1 MNNRVC
7 KTLHSM
13 KPPSNPRNEKKME
26 VEGSKLQVTVNK
38 LEKKLRHEENV
49 HRALERAFNR
59 TLGSLPRFPPYLPP
73 ELIMGIMGNVIL
85 TIQTLEL
92 LAEVAVLEEK
102 VVRLEEQIIDFRQ
115 GLYQEAAYISSKR
128 NAEDLCSELST
139 RSSKH
144 GESLCSFQHNEISGL
159 SVAKPFPSL
168 ARSAS
173 SRKLSS
179 SKPTPDRIG
188 HCSKKPNFSL
198 ENGPV
203 KENRLRSNSSKDMQ
217 YPENKSPRM
226 KKPPI
231 KPESIG
237 KNVDPLRLQSSS
249 DSSDGGALEADSS
262 PNKISEDVFK
272 CLSNI
277 FPRLSTTKNR
287 TVESKAI
294 PSLML
299 SNQETEFR
307 DPYSMFSEFRKR
319 EIGPYKHLCSIEAGS
334 IDFNRK
340 TNALFWSIDS
350 SKLLLSK
357 LACVHL
363 EGLTHQ
369 QKLAFWIN
377 IYNSCTMNAFLEQGI
392 PETPEMVVALMQNAT
407 ITVGGHLLNA
417 IMTEHFRVR
426 VYTASQVENE
436 MEGAKRDY
444 LQAAMGISKE
454 NKFIVSKLLD
464 WYLPDFAKDLEALLD
479 QVCLQLPDELRNQ
492 TVRCLERK
500 ETKPLSQ
507 LVQVMPYNFSFR
519 HFLSGSLTEL
529 SEEGGW

>member
-1 MNNRVC
+1 
-7 KTLHSM
+7 
-13 KPPSNPRNEKKME
+13 ME

-73 ELIMGIMGNVIL
+73 EIQRREELHPCRSAMRNIVGVTQPGLLSLQLIMGIMGNVIL

-92 LAEVAVLEEK
+92 LAEVSVLEEK

-128 NAEDLCSELST
+128 NAENSVDLCSELST

-144 GESLCSFQHNEISGL
+144 GGL

-173 SRKLSS
+173 SRKLLS

-203 KENRLRSNSSKDMQ
+203 KENRLRFNSSKDKQ

-277 FPRLSTTKNR
+277 FLRLSTTKNR

-299 SNQETEFR
+299 SNQETEIR

-340 TNALFWSIDS
+340 TNALFLVHRLE
-350 SKLLLSK
+350 LLLSK
-357 LACVHL
+357 LASVHL

-392 PETPEMVVALMQNAT
+392 PETPEMVVALMQNT
-407 ITVGGHLLNA
+407 NTVNHNLLSFTTGITTTMLRSGNDNCGGTL
-417 IMTEHFRVR
+417 
-426 VYTASQVENE
+426 
-436 MEGAKRDY
+436 AKCNYD
-444 LQAAMGISKE
+444 
-454 NKFIVSKLLD
+454 
-464 WYLPDFAKDLEALLD
+464 
-479 QVCLQLPDELRNQ
+479 
-492 TVRCLERK
+492 
-500 ETKPLSQ
+500 
-507 LVQVMPYNFSFR
+507 
-519 HFLSGSLTEL
+519 
-529 SEEGGW
+529 

>member
-1 MNNRVC
+1 MNNRVY

-26 VEGSKLQVTVNK
+26 VEGSKLQVTANRRRSNREKKLALLEDVNK
-38 LEKKLRHEENV
+38 LKKKLRHEENV

-59 TLGSLPRFPPYLPP
+59 PLGSLPRLPPYLPP
-73 ELIMGIMGNVIL
+73 E
-85 TIQTLEL
+85 TLEL
-92 LAEVAVLEEK
+92 LAEVAVLEEE
-102 VVRLEEQIIDFRQ
+102 VVRLEEQIVDFRQ

-128 NAEDLCSELST
+128 NAENSVDLCSELST

-144 GESLCSFQHNEISGL
+144 GESLCSFQHNENSGL

-203 KENRLRSNSSKDMQ
+203 KENRLRSNSSKDKQ

-237 KNVDPLRLQSSS
+237 KCVDPLRLQSSS

-262 PNKISEDVFK
+262 PNKISEDVLK

-277 FPRLSTTKNR
+277 FLRLSTTKNK

-307 DPYSMFSEFRKR
+307 DPSSMFSEFRKR

-340 TNALFWSIDS
+340 TNAVFLVHRLE
-350 SKLLLSK
+350 LLLSK
-357 LACVHL
+357 LASVHL

-392 PETPEMVVALMQNAT
+392 PETPEMVVALMQN
-407 ITVGGHLLNA
+407 
-417 IMTEHFRVR
+417 VR

-436 MEGAKRDY
+436 MEAAKQDY
-444 LQAAMGISKE
+444 LQAAIGISKE
-454 NKFIVSKLLD
+454 NKFIVPKLLD
-464 WYLPDFAKDLEALLD
+464 SYLPDFAKDLEAIPD

-519 HFLSGSLTEL
+519 YLIHSPPRV
-529 SEEGGW
+529 W